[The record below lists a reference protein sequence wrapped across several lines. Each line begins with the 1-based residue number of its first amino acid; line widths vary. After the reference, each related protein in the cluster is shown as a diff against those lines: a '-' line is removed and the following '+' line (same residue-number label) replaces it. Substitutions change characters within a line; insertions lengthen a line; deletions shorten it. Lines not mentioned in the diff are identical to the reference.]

1 MTSAVRGDVR
11 GGTRL
16 TPLFGPA
23 VGPEII
29 SGHVVEGDERVLLL
43 AGSTLVT
50 IDLQRRTQRSNVLR
64 LPPRE
69 DCWGLAKLSD
79 GTLWTLMGWSTAAQ
93 LSAAGTIERTIELPV
108 AHLGLFGAGDRLVY
122 QQARLPAGRP
132 ALLAGRPGETSRSP
146 WSDLTTRAFD
156 DLAMGAAAALNLVG
170 CGVGRAGEIPCWF
183 PDEPVVSLIAED
195 GTTRRLALA
204 GLARVAPETLIN
216 ATSPPRAI
224 RDVYVEG
231 DGTMWVMSSG
241 RGPVGGLSGPGGW
254 ILAQYSRRGE
264 AIDLR
269 LLPEPARLILRAERG
284 RALVLTGS
292 GMVAEVE
299 P

>member
-1 MTSAVRGDVR
+1 MTSAFRVVVHAAL
-11 GGTRL
+11 L
-16 TPLFGPA
+16 TPHFGPV

-29 SGHVVEGDERVLLL
+29 SGHVVDDDERVVLM

-50 IDLQRRTQRSNVLR
+50 IDVKERAHRSNLLR

-93 LSAAGTIERTIELPV
+93 ISAGGAIERTIELPV

-122 QQARLPAGRP
+122 QQARLPSGTP
-132 ALLAGRPGETSRSP
+132 ALLAGRPGDASRSP
-146 WSDLTTRAFD
+146 WSALVTRSFD
-156 DLAMGAAAALNLVG
+156 GLATGAAAALNLVA
-170 CGVGRAGEIPCWF
+170 CGVTRADEIPCWF
-183 PDEPVVSLIAED
+183 PDDTVVSLIAED
-195 GTTRRLALA
+195 GATRRVELT

-216 ATSPPRAI
+216 AKSPPRPI

-231 DGTMWVMSSG
+231 DGTMWVISSG
-241 RGPVGGLSGPGGW
+241 KTPAGGSIAPGGW
-254 ILAQYSRRGE
+254 ILAQYGRRGE
-264 AIDLR
+264 AIDCR
-269 LLPEPARLILRAERG
+269 LLPEPARLILHVERG
-284 RALVLTGS
+284 QAVVLTGR

-299 P
+299 A